1 MKAMLMGF
9 AALIVISVA
18 SYFVLQEAGY
28 SSDMRNAGDAVRL
41 D

>member
-9 AALIVISVA
+9 AAMIVISIGA
-18 SYFVLQEAGY
+18 YFVLQEMGFSAGAAN
-28 SSDMRNAGDAVRL
+28 SGDAVRL

>member
-9 AALIVISVA
+9 VAMIAISVG
-18 SYFVLQEAGY
+18 SYFVLQEAGF
-28 SSDMRNAGDAVRL
+28 SSDAVHSGDAVRL

>member
-9 AALIVISVA
+9 AAMIVISIG
-18 SYFVLQEAGY
+18 SYFVLQEVGFSAEA
-28 SSDMRNAGDAVRL
+28 RNSGNAVRL